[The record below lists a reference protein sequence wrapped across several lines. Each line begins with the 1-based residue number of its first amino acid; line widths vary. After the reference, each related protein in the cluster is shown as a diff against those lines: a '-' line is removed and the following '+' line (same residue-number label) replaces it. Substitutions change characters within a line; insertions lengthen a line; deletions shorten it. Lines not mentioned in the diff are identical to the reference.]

1 MNIEDLKAR
10 KEQDK
15 ETLREQMRKE
25 WYEIVKD
32 KMINVAALFGIKF
45 DDDAQVKS
53 HRLRK

>member
-45 DDDAQVKS
+45 TDDAQVKS
-53 HRLRK
+53 RRIRK